1 MAKSSRTSTRSPRRR
16 GPAAGSRVRA
26 NRRRLRAALWLLGGL
41 VFVGVAAL
49 LILLARA
56 GSPRAGGEGALTGSA
71 PDFTLPR
78 LDGEPVSLSSYRG
91 QRNVLLFFNE
101 GYGCPP
107 CWQQARELQDARSAL
122 EAAGTELLV
131 VVVDPPD
138 LARQEAQR
146 WGLSVPILLDQGG
159 QVSRAYKTLGF
170 GMHANK
176 PNHTFVFVDI
186 EGQVRWWKDYAS
198 MYAPTDQ
205 VVQRVQSLGQAG
217 SP

>member
-1 MAKSSRTSTRSPRRR
+1 MAKRSRPASRSPGRR
-16 GPAAGSRVRA
+16 GSVAGSRG
-26 NRRRLRAALWLLGGL
+26 RRRRWLGPALWVVGGL
-41 VFVGVAAL
+41 AFVGVAAL

-56 GSPRAGGEGALTGSA
+56 GSPSAGGEGALTGAA

-91 QRNVLLFFNE
+91 ERNVLLFFNE

-107 CWQQARELQDARSAL
+107 CWQQARELQDARAGL
-122 EAAGTELLV
+122 DAADTELLV

-159 QVSRAYKTLGF
+159 KVSRAYKALGF

-176 PNHTFVFVDI
+176 PNHTFVFIDT

-198 MYAPTDQ
+198 MYAPTEQ
-205 VVQRVQSLGQAG
+205 VVERVQSLSQGG
-217 SP
+217 RP